1 MPNLASPSTLRL
13 LVVDDDEPIR
23 LLMNAVFRGRDVDID
38 CVGDGSAALA
48 MLRREHY
55 DAVIL
60 DLMLPGT
67 NGFEVIRELKSLAPE
82 MLRRTIV
89 LTAVSSST
97 LRDFDDARLLRRLM
111 RKPFDLDELVG
122 EVLSCRLSAPVEQH
136 TH

>member
-1 MPNLASPSTLRL
+1 MPNAAAHSALRL

-23 LLMNAVFRGRDVDID
+23 RLMNAVFRGRDVDID
-38 CVGDGSAALA
+38 CVGDGTAALT
-48 MLRREHY
+48 MLRRERY
-55 DAVIL
+55 DVLIL

-67 NGFEVIRELKSLAPE
+67 NGFEVIRELKSRAPE
-82 MLRRTIV
+82 MLGRTIV

-97 LRDFDDARLLRRLM
+97 LRDFDDARFLRRLI

-122 EVLSCRLSAPVEQH
+122 EVLSCRRSEGEQ